1 VGLPVVTVASG
12 GLPVVESTIGGTPVT
27 EAGRGVPVTKVTGR
41 PGMPVVYETIGV
53 AVPLVPTN
61 WNPADK
67 SASVNLTNSN
77 LTATATAA
85 NTGAR
90 GVKGLATGKIYFE
103 ATLVNQTS
111 VATAIGV
118 ALGTATLGLTA
129 TTTAIL
135 RENAQVWINATQV
148 GTVGGGALVN
158 GTIAC
163 IAVDIGAG
171 LIWFRRGAAGT
182 WNPSGT
188 GDPAAGTSGLALTGM
203 TGTLYPNCI
212 MAAST
217 DAWTANFGASA
228 FSGAVPAGFGS
239 GWG

>member
-1 VGLPVVTVASG
+1 MGINVLRRKRKTS
-12 GLPVVESTIGGTPVT
+12 
-27 EAGRGVPVTKVTGR
+27 
-41 PGMPVVYETIGV
+41 MFETIGV
-53 AVPLVPTN
+53 AVPFVPTT

-77 LTATATAA
+77 LTATATVA

-118 ALGTATLGLTA
+118 ALGTATLGLTN

-135 RENAQVWINATQV
+135 RQGAAVWVNNASM
-148 GTVGGGALVN
+148 GTVGGGSLVN

-182 WNPSGT
+182 WNPGGT

-203 TGTLYPNCI
+203 TGTLYPNCT
-212 MAAST
+212 MAGST

-228 FSGAVPAGFGS
+228 FAGAVPAGFTS
-239 GWG
+239 GWPA